1 MSTRDKT
8 EAHETHS
15 VTRQGGIVA
24 AMTLLS
30 RIAGFV
36 RDIVLANFLGASG
49 LADAFFVAFRIPNF
63 FRRLFAEGAFNQ
75 AFVPVLMR
83 YRERGFVELQ
93 AFVAVIG
100 GNLAIAV
107 SLLVVLGM
115 VFAPAVTM
123 VFAPGFIGT
132 ERFDLTAELLR
143 ITFPYLGF
151 ISLVAFSASILNA
164 HHRYA
169 IAAFTPILLNF
180 SLLLAIWLGSR
191 YAESP
196 IHALA
201 WGVFAAGFVQWVF
214 LQPAVRKLDLLV
226 LPRPGLQHAGAR
238 QVGRL
243 LVPAILA
250 ASVGQIN
257 ALVDSMLAST
267 LVVGSVSWLYYAD
280 RLLELPVGLVAV
292 ALGTVLLP
300 NLSRLD
306 ARGQVE
312 AFARLLDWGLSLG
325 LLLAVPA
332 AVALYVLGGP
342 LLAALFHHGAMTAHD
357 VVMASLALQAFSA
370 GLIPMVMV
378 KVLAPAYFA
387 RQDTRT
393 PFRIAM
399 VSIAVN
405 VIGNLAVFQWF
416 GHVGLALVTSLSAWV
431 NAYLL
436 LRVLVVR
443 ENYRPGPLF
452 YGRALRVFGSAMVM
466 GSLLM
471 WLVPSM
477 SQWIVADQTLRAGWI
492 VAAVG
497 GGGVVYLLML
507 FVLGFRPRDFV
518 HRA

>member
-1 MSTRDKT
+1 MSTKENNDT
-8 EAHETHS
+8 AETHS
-15 VTRQGGIVA
+15 VTRQGSIVA
-24 AMTLLS
+24 AMTMLS

-36 RDIVLANFLGASG
+36 RDVVLANFLGASG

-83 YRERGFVELQ
+83 YRDRGFVELQ
-93 AFVAVIG
+93 QFVAVIG

-107 SLLVVLGM
+107 SLLVLVGV

-123 VFAPGFIGT
+123 LFAPGFIGT
-132 ERFDLTAELLR
+132 PRFDLTADLLR

-169 IAAFTPILLNF
+169 MAAFTPILLNV
-180 SLLLAIWLGSR
+180 SLLLAMWLGAR
-191 YAESP
+191 FTQSP
-196 IHALA
+196 IHVLA
-201 WGVFAAGFVQWVF
+201 WGVFAAGFVQWAF
-214 LQPAVRKLDLLV
+214 LQPAVHKLDLLV
-226 LPRPGLQHAGAR
+226 LPRPGLQHEGAR

-257 ALVDSMLAST
+257 ALIDSILAST
-267 LVVGSVSWLYYAD
+267 LIVGSVSWLYYAD

-306 ARGQVE
+306 ARGQAQ
-312 AFARLLDWGLSLG
+312 AFASLLDWGLSLA

-332 AVALYVLGGP
+332 AFALYFLGGP
-342 LLAALFHHGAMTAHD
+342 LLAAILLHGEMTSHD
-357 VVMASLALQAFSA
+357 VIMASLALQAFA
-370 GLIPMVMV
+370 VGLIPMVLV

-399 VSIAVN
+399 VAIAVN
-405 VIGNLAVFQWF
+405 VIGNLAVFRWF

-436 LRVLVVR
+436 MRVLIAR
-443 ENYRPGPLF
+443 DNYRPGPMF
-452 YGRALRVFGSAMVM
+452 YGRTLRVFGSAAAM
-466 GSLLM
+466 GLLLM
-471 WLVPSM
+471 WLVPPVE
-477 SQWIVADQTLRAGWI
+477 QWIAADQVSRAIWI
-492 VAAVG
+492 SAAVG
-497 GGGVVYLLML
+497 GGGAAYLAML

>member
-1 MSTRDKT
+1 MSTRDKS
-8 EAHETHS
+8 EATETHS
-15 VTRQGGIVA
+15 ITRQGSVVA

-36 RDIVLANFLGASG
+36 RDVVLANFLGASG

-93 AFVAVIG
+93 QFVAVIG

-107 SLLVVLGM
+107 CLLVIAGI

-169 IAAFTPILLNF
+169 IAAFTPILLNL
-180 SLLLAIWLGSR
+180 SLLLAMWLGAR
-191 YAESP
+191 YSESP
-196 IHALA
+196 IHVLA
-201 WGVFAAGFVQWVF
+201 WGVFAAGFVQWIF
-214 LQPAVRKLDLLV
+214 LQPAIRKLDLLV
-226 LPRPGLQHAGAR
+226 LPRPGVRHEGAR

-257 ALVDSMLAST
+257 ALIDSILAST

-306 ARGQVE
+306 ARGQAE
-312 AFARLLDWGLSLG
+312 AFTRLLDWGLSLA

-332 AVALYVLGGP
+332 AVALYVLAGP
-342 LLAALFHHGAMTAHD
+342 LLAAIFHHGAMTSHD
-357 VVMASLALQAFSA
+357 VVMASLALQAFSV
-370 GLIPMVMV
+370 GLIPMVLV

-393 PFRIAM
+393 PFRIAL
-399 VSIAVN
+399 VAIAIN
-405 VIGNLAVFQWF
+405 IIGNLAVFRWF

-431 NAYLL
+431 NACLL
-436 LRVLVVR
+436 LYVLIHRDRYTPGPTFYKRTLRVL
-443 ENYRPGPLF
+443 
-452 YGRALRVFGSAMVM
+452 GSAVVM
-466 GSLLM
+466 GLLLM
-471 WLVPSM
+471 WLVPPM
-477 SQWIVADQTLRAGWI
+477 EDWLAADQALRSLWI
-492 VAAVG
+492 AAAVG
-497 GGGVVYLLML
+497 GGGAIYLLML
-507 FVLGFRPRDFV
+507 IVLGFRPRDFV
-518 HRA
+518 HRV